1 MTNDLIKIIKERRS
15 VRRFTKDPIDKEV
28 IREIIQA
35 GRYAPS
41 AENSQP
47 WKFIVITNNDEIQ
60 QLSRRIKDE
69 LQKLIK
75 RRWIA
80 RFSLKELKDEDTLRF
95 LYAVSCTKEDTIFF
109 NAPALIFIIT
119 KDRLMY
125 DESCACCAQNMML
138 AAHALDIGSCWIGF
152 ASALGLSQDMLTRIG
167 VPETYHISAALVF
180 GHPQEKPKKASIRKI
195 ESDVINWI
203 E

>member
-15 VRRFTKDPIDKEV
+15 VRRFTQDPVDKEV

-47 WKFIVITNNDEIQ
+47 WKFIVITNTDEIQ
-60 QLSRRIKDE
+60 HLSRRIKEE

-109 NAPALIFIIT
+109 HAPVLVFIIT

-138 AAHALDIGSCWIGF
+138 AAHALGIGSCWIGF
-152 ASALGLSQDMLTRIG
+152 ASALGLSPEMLTRLG

-195 ESDVINWI
+195 EADVINWI

>member
-15 VRRFTKDPIDKEV
+15 VRRFTQDPVDKEV

-47 WKFIVITNNDEIQ
+47 WKFIVITNTDEIQ
-60 QLSRRIKDE
+60 QLSRRIKEE

-109 NAPALIFIIT
+109 HAPVLVFIIT

-138 AAHALDIGSCWIGF
+138 AAHALGIGSCWIGF
-152 ASALGLSQDMLTRIG
+152 ASALGLSPEMLTRLG

-195 ESDVINWI
+195 EADVINWI

>member
-15 VRRFTKDPIDKEV
+15 VRRFTKEPIDKEV

-109 NAPALIFIIT
+109 NAPVLIFIIT

-138 AAHALDIGSCWIGF
+138 AAHALGIGSCWIGF
-152 ASALGLSQDMLTRIG
+152 ASALGLSPDMLTRIG

-180 GHPQEKPKKASIRKI
+180 GQPQEKPKKASIRKI

>member
-15 VRRFTKDPIDKEV
+15 VRRFTQDPVDKEV

-47 WKFIVITNNDEIQ
+47 WKFIVITNTDEIQ
-60 QLSRRIKDE
+60 QLSRRIKEE

-109 NAPALIFIIT
+109 HAPVLVFIIT

-138 AAHALDIGSCWIGF
+138 AAHALGIGSCWIGF
-152 ASALGLSQDMLTRIG
+152 ASALGLSQEMLTRLG

-195 ESDVINWI
+195 EADVINWI